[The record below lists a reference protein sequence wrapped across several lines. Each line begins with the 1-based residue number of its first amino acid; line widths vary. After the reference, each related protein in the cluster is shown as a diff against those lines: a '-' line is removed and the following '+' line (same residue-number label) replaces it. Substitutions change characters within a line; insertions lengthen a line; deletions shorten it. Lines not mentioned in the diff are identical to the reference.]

1 MDVEGAPAQVRG
13 LQFAREV
20 AAIFRAL
27 GAEAE
32 HNVGIAGTQIDI
44 LVKERTPSDAI
55 IRSAVETK
63 FYTRPVGIDV
73 VNAFSAVALL
83 LKQRGLIERA
93 ILVANAGFTQAA
105 RSAAESHGLQLLEF
119 ADLHQRASGQ
129 QSAVET
135 ARRSLELEEKAASRE
150 MNRPPRIFVLMP
162 FAEAFVDV
170 YVLGIRE
177 AAERLGYIVERADD
191 IEHNGDILDIIYERI
206 RSADAVVADTTHC
219 NPNVFYEIGYAH
231 AIGRPTILITRAGE
245 TLPFDLQSKN
255 YIFYSS
261 IVELREKLAKR
272 LKATIGMAHVAG
284 LHPGA
289 IWTSDDF
296 DEPLPDDFWTEGP

>member
-1 MDVEGAPAQVRG
+1 MDVEGARAQVKG
-13 LQFAREV
+13 FQFEKEV

-27 GAEAE
+27 GAEVE
-32 HNVGIAGTQIDI
+32 HNTGIAGSQIDI
-44 LVKERTPSDAI
+44 LLKERTPSGTI

-63 FYTRPVGIDV
+63 SYMHPVGIDV
-73 VNAFSAVALL
+73 INAFSAITFL
-83 LKQRGLIERA
+83 LKQRALIERA
-93 ILVANAGFTQAA
+93 ILVAKAGFTQAA
-105 RSAAESHGLQLLEF
+105 RTAAESHGIELLEF
-119 ADLHQRASGQ
+119 ADLRQRVLGQ
-129 QSAVET
+129 PSAVET
-135 ARRSLELEEKAASRE
+135 ALRSLDLEEKAASRE
-150 MNRPPRIFVLMP
+150 MNRPPRICVLMP

-177 AAERLGYIVERADD
+177 AAEKLGYIVERADD
-191 IEHNGDILDIIYERI
+191 IEHNGDILEIIYERI

-231 AIGRPTILITRAGE
+231 ALGRPTILITRAGE

-255 YIFYSS
+255 HIFYSS
-261 IVELREKLAKR
+261 IVELREKLAKC
-272 LKATIGMAHVAG
+272 LKATIGMPRVAG

-296 DEPLPDDFWTEGP
+296 DEPLPDDFWTEVP

>member
-13 LQFAREV
+13 FQFEREV

-27 GAEAE
+27 GAEVE
-32 HNVGIAGTQIDI
+32 HNAGIAGSQIDI
-44 LVKERTPSDAI
+44 LVKERTPSGTI

-105 RSAAESHGLQLLEF
+105 RSAAESHSIELLEF
-119 ADLHQRASGQ
+119 ADLRQRASGQ

-150 MNRPPRIFVLMP
+150 TNRPPRIFVLMP

-231 AIGRPTILITRAGE
+231 ALGRPTILVTRAGE
-245 TLPFDLQSKN
+245 TPPFDLQSKN
-255 YIFYSS
+255 HIFYSS

-272 LKATIGMAHVAG
+272 LKATIGTPRVAG
-284 LHPGA
+284 LHPGV
-289 IWTSDDF
+289 IWTSHDF
-296 DEPLPDDFWTEGP
+296 DEPLPDDFWTEVP

>member
-1 MDVEGAPAQVRG
+1 MDVEGAPAQVSG
-13 LQFAREV
+13 FQFEREV

-27 GAEAE
+27 GAEVE
-32 HNVGIAGTQIDI
+32 HKVGIAGSQIDI
-44 LVKERTPSDAI
+44 LVKERTPSGAI
-55 IRSAVETK
+55 TRSAVETK
-63 FYTRPVGIDV
+63 FYTRPVGIEV

-83 LKQRGLIERA
+83 LRQRGLIERA
-93 ILVANAGFTQAA
+93 ILVAKAGFTQAA
-105 RSAAESHGLQLLEF
+105 RAAAASHGIELLEF
-119 ADLHQRASGQ
+119 ADLRQRASGQ
-129 QSAVET
+129 QSAVEA
-135 ARRSLELEEKAASRE
+135 ARRSLELEEKVARRE
-150 MNRPPRIFVLMP
+150 MNRPPRIFALMP
-162 FAEAFVDV
+162 FTEAFINV

-177 AAERLGYIVERADD
+177 AAEKLGYIVERADD
-191 IEHNGDILDIIYERI
+191 IERNGDILEIIYDRI

-231 AIGRPTILITRAGE
+231 ALDRPTILITRAGE

-255 YIFYSS
+255 HIFYSS

-272 LKATIGMAHVAG
+272 LKATIGTPRVAG

-296 DEPLPDDFWTEGP
+296 DEPLPDDFWTEVP

>member
-13 LQFAREV
+13 LQFEREV

-27 GAEAE
+27 GAEVE
-32 HNVGIAGTQIDI
+32 LNIGIAGSQIDI
-44 LVKERTPSDAI
+44 LVKERTPSGVI

-63 FYTRPVGIDV
+63 FYTRPVGVDV

-93 ILVANAGFTQAA
+93 ILVAKAGFTQAA
-105 RSAAESHGLQLLEF
+105 RSAAESHGLELLEF
-119 ADLHQRASGQ
+119 ADLRQRASAQ

-150 MNRPPRIFVLMP
+150 KMNRPPRIFVLMP

-177 AAERLGYIVERADD
+177 SAEKLGYIVERADD
-191 IEHNGDILDIIYERI
+191 IEHNGDILEVIYDRI

-219 NPNVFYEIGYAH
+219 DPNVFYEIGYAH
-231 AIGRPTILITRAGE
+231 ALGRPTILITRAGE
-245 TLPFDLQSKN
+245 ILPFDLQS
-255 YIFYSS
+255 
-261 IVELREKLAKR
+261 
-272 LKATIGMAHVAG
+272 
-284 LHPGA
+284 
-289 IWTSDDF
+289 
-296 DEPLPDDFWTEGP
+296 